1 MNLLEKGGN
10 GKATHPASKELI
22 PLPNQVS
29 SEEMVAGA
37 AHSEG
42 MRRRTE
48 ITGTEVRTP
57 GGTRYAGA
65 TAARLPPRKRV
76 CPHARHK
83 APFGLGYEAH
93 FAQEIPFPFFEPRWP
108 GTRQPASDFSISHPL
123 RMVSSGAAKE
133 MRKQTPR
140 SENTLP
146 GMISTLFSMA
156 FLTNVSPSPSGACG
170 KI

>member
-1 MNLLEKGGN
+1 MNLPEKGGN
-10 GKATHPASKELI
+10 GKATSPAKKEPI
-22 PLPNQVS
+22 PLPNQGS
-29 SEEMVAGA
+29 SEQAVIGA

-48 ITGTEVRTP
+48 VTGTGIRTP

-76 CPHARHK
+76 CPHARYK
-83 APFGLGYEAH
+83 APFGLGYEAD
-93 FAQEIPFPFFEPRWP
+93 FAQEIPFPFFEPRRQ
-108 GTRQPASDFSISHPL
+108 GMRQPASDFSISHPL

-156 FLTNVSPSPSGACG
+156 FLTKASPSPPGACG